1 MKKNDVSGLLMEL
14 GSLIAKIGFPVS
26 LAEIILFMRIPFIG
40 FGMIWSGFIIF
51 IIGRRKIKRKK
62 NNANPTQC

>member
-1 MKKNDVSGLLMEL
+1 MKNKELGGLLMEI
-14 GSLIAKIGFPVS
+14 GSLIAKVGFPVS
-26 LAEIILFMRIPFIG
+26 LAEIIIFTRIPLIG

-62 NNANPTQC
+62 K